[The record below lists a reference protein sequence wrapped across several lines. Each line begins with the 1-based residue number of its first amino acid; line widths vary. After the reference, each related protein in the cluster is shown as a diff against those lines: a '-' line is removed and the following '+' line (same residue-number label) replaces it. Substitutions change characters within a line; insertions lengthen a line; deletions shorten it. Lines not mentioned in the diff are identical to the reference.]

1 METVGWSPA
10 YELAWKYS
18 DIILQEFN
26 QAYATNRLLMVMRVD
41 ADTKEVAV
49 VADDMKEGQF
59 DAIRSYI
66 QVKIIEKN
74 FTHKISFDKYF
85 NKVKSA

>member
-1 METVGWSPA
+1 
-10 YELAWKYS
+10 
-18 DIILQEFN
+18 
-26 QAYATNRLLMVMRVD
+26 MVMRVD
-41 ADTKEVAV
+41 ADTEEVAV